1 MLVGTSE
8 AVFGIITSKSR
19 LGDVF
24 ESNPDLAVSLRTQSI
39 EHLVVVGLQTDYCVR
54 ASILGAIA
62 SGFEASKITLLRG
75 AHSTYDN
82 TSTGK
87 SYQQI
92 KEDVEK
98 QLADLG
104 VTLQDWNKFVL

>member
-1 MLVGTSE
+1 M
-8 AVFGIITSKSR
+8 
-19 LGDVF
+19 F
-24 ESNPDLAVSLRTQSI
+24 ESNPDLAVSLRTQGI

-54 ASILGAIA
+54 ASILGAIT

-87 SYQQI
+87 SYQQV

-98 QLADLG
+98 QLTGHG
-104 VTLQDWNKFVL
+104 VTLQNWMEFAF